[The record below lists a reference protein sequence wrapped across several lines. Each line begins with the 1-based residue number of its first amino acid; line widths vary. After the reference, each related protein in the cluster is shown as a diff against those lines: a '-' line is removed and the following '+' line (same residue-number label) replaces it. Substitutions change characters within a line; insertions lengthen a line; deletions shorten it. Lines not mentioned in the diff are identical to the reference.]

1 MCPKTPEQLPSH
13 CSLKEDD
20 HWNPT
25 QEKNPTSADK
35 GTLRTPWRK
44 IMYTG
49 SASFGQMKQTRAL
62 WPKRCCLCLENK
74 GGGEQPREHRPHGE
88 TWWWEYYSAGMLQC
102 ELEPTWTHLDS
113 AAIALWNRFFWDL
126 ETKAWLLIS
135 LWIFLQCR
143 WLFECPSMAAEYVV
157 SVRTWA
163 ILDFYDR

>member
-88 TWWWEYYSAGMLQC
+88 TWW
-102 ELEPTWTHLDS
+102 
-113 AAIALWNRFFWDL
+113 
-126 ETKAWLLIS
+126 
-135 LWIFLQCR
+135 
-143 WLFECPSMAAEYVV
+143 
-157 SVRTWA
+157 
-163 ILDFYDR
+163 